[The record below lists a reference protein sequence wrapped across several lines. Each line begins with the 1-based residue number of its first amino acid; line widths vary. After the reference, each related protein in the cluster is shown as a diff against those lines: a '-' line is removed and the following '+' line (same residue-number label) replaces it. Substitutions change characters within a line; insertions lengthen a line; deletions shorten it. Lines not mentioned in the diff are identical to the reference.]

1 MVLFG
6 ADKDIILDTTN
17 FNVIQRIFQWFYTV
31 ITWTST
37 KLWSIGPL
45 VTDFSVILIKIR
57 FTHENASKM
66 SPENMCYCSW
76 LKVSL
81 GNQGTTLLAD

>member
-6 ADKDIILDTTN
+6 ADKDVILYTTN
-17 FNVIQRIFQWFYTV
+17 FNVIQRIFQWFYIV

-37 KLWSIGPL
+37 KSWLIGPL
-45 VTDFSVILIKIR
+45 ITYISVILIKIR

-66 SPENMCYCSW
+66 SPENVCYCSW

-81 GNQGTTLLAD
+81 GNQRTTLLAD